1 MSDMTAPTSTSRRL
15 TARLARGAAVVA
27 VAALALSG
35 CAVAQTEPGSPG
47 ESSAPVDGG
56 VLTVAA
62 AADAQP
68 QFVMANRAGNWSW
81 RRLVFDSLI
90 QLDQNAQPQPVLA
103 TDWSYNDDRTELT
116 MSLRDDVVYHSGRA
130 FSAADVVY
138 SLEQVQLPEN
148 ASQLV
153 GVAKN
158 IASVEATSDTEVLI
172 TLAAPSDS
180 LFDLLD
186 LTPIVD
192 SETWADVADGKT
204 VVGTGPFSWE
214 EWVPGASLTLEAN
227 DDYWAENGPYLDAVE
242 ISVIPDSTALQ
253 SALKGGAADLVI
265 GMAQSDVT
273 RLSGDP
279 EFVLQN
285 AGGVFY
291 PFGID
296 VEQAPFNT
304 PEARQAL
311 AYAIDRE
318 RINDQVFGGDAVMTS
333 LWWTP
338 GTPGYPEDLAEHYSY
353 DPDMARDLLES
364 SGAAGSDL
372 TITFANLPVMKSLF
386 EIVQNNLAE
395 VGLNVTAEAL
405 DLPDYD
411 KRQVEGNIGQSFL
424 LLHGMVGFSAATL
437 VDAMPS
443 IRTGNP
449 SHFATAEY
457 DELKSAVRAADD
469 ASRADALAEL
479 SEYMLDEAFSN
490 IIAVAPQYHVHS
502 SQLQG
507 IDVVSLGSV
516 VATDAYLSE

>member
-1 MSDMTAPTSTSRRL
+1 MTTRPTVSRGPSRWL
-15 TARLARGAAVVA
+15 RTAAIT
-27 VAALALSG
+27 VAAALVMSG
-35 CAVAQTEPGSPG
+35 CAVSRAETAAPPAADEP
-47 ESSAPVDGG
+47 VQGG
-56 VLTVAA
+56 TLQIAA

-81 RRLVFDSLI
+81 RRLVFDSLV
-90 QLDQNAQPQPVLA
+90 QLDENSEPQPLIA
-103 TDWSYNDDRTELT
+103 TDWEYNDDRTELT
-116 MSLRDDVVYHSGRA
+116 LTLRDDVVYHSGRA
-130 FSAADVVY
+130 LTAADVVF
-138 SLEQVQLPEN
+138 SLEQVKLPAN
-148 ASQLV
+148 ASQLA

-158 IASVEATSDTEVLI
+158 IASVTATSDTEVII

-192 SETWADVADGKT
+192 SETWATIGDGKT
-204 VVGTGPFSWE
+204 VVGTGPFTWE
-214 EWVPGASLTLEAN
+214 QWVPGASLTLAAN
-227 DDYWAENGPYLDAVE
+227 EQYWAESGPYLDEVS

-265 GMAQSDVT
+265 GMAQSDVM
-273 RLSGDP
+273 RLADDTDY
-279 EFVLQN
+279 VLED

-296 VEQAPFNT
+296 VNQAPFNT

-311 AYAIDRE
+311 GFAIDRE
-318 RINDQVFGGDAVMTS
+318 RISDQVFGGDALLTD

-338 GTPGYPEDLAEHYSY
+338 GSPGYPDDLAQHFTY
-353 DPDMARDLLES
+353 DPDKATELLEE
-364 SGAAGSDL
+364 SGAAGADI

-411 KRQVEGNIGQSFL
+411 KRQVDGNIGQSFL

-443 IRTGNP
+443 IRAGNP
-449 SHFATAEY
+449 SHFDTPEY
-457 DELKSAVRAADD
+457 NDLKSAVRAADD
-469 ASRADALAEL
+469 TTRADALAAL
-479 SEYMLDEAFSN
+479 SEYMLEQSFSH
-490 IIAVAPQYHVHS
+490 IIAVAPQYHVHTAR
-502 SQLQG
+502 LQG
-507 IDVVSLGSV
+507 VDVVSLGSV
-516 VATDAYLSE
+516 VATDAFLSE